1 MAAVFN
7 PHGAVMAIEFAPG
20 EIDIDFV
27 RSAGPGG
34 QNVNKVATAAQLRFH
49 VGRSTRLD
57 AAGKQRLR
65 KLAGRRLTGDDE
77 ILLIARNHR
86 TQEGNRREALE
97 RLGELIEAASRAPIP
112 RRATKPTR
120 ASKERRLTSK
130 VRTGGKKQLR
140 GRVRGDD

>member
-1 MAAVFN
+1 VSIDFAA
-7 PHGAVMAIEFAPG
+7 H
-20 EIDIDFV
+20 EIQIDFV

-49 VGRSTRLD
+49 VSSSARLD
-57 AAGKQRLR
+57 DAGKQRLR
-65 KLAGRRLTGDDE
+65 RLAGRRLTDEDE
-77 ILLIARNHR
+77 ILIIARNHR
-86 TQEGNRREALE
+86 TQEGNRRDALE
-97 RLGELIEAASRAPIP
+97 RLAALIEEARRAPVP

-130 VRTGGKKQLR
+130 ARASHNKQLR